1 MSGSRSKDVL
11 VVVGVGGM
19 GQAIARRLGNGRAV
33 LLGDVDEQAL
43 ARTADVLRAE
53 GHDVTQQA
61 VDVTDVGS
69 IRALAKQADALGR
82 VTQVAHTAG
91 LSPVQASTEAV
102 LQVDLLGVA
111 LVLEE
116 FESVVASGG
125 AGLVVASMAGHLA
138 TGITPELAHALATT
152 PAAELLALPALAPDV
167 VGDPGTAYSLAK
179 RANVLRVQAAA
190 SAWGQRGARLNSVSP
205 GVISTPMGQQEL
217 AGENGDHM
225 RALVAI
231 SASGRVGT
239 PDDIACAAAFLL
251 GPDAAFVT
259 GTDLLV
265 DGGAVAAIRALL
277 PVG

>member
-1 MSGSRSKDVL
+1 MIESRSKDVL

-19 GQAIARRLGNGRAV
+19 GQAIARRLGSGRAV
-33 LLGDVDEQAL
+33 LLGDIDEQSL
-43 ARTADVLRAE
+43 AGTAEVLRAE
-53 GHDVTQQA
+53 GHDITQQP

-69 IRALAKQADALGR
+69 VRALAERADGLGR
-82 VTQVAHTAG
+82 VTHVAHTAG
-91 LSPVQASTEAV
+91 LSPVQASTDAI
-102 LQVDLLGVA
+102 LRVDLLGVA

-116 FESVVASGG
+116 LESVVASGG

-152 PAAELLALPALAPDV
+152 PAAELLALPALAPDA

-179 RANVLRVQAAA
+179 RANLLRVQAAA
-190 SAWGQRGARLNSVSP
+190 SLWGQRGARLNSVSP

-217 AGENGDHM
+217 EGENGEHM
-225 RALVAI
+225 RSLVAM

-239 PDDIACAAAFLL
+239 PDDVACAAAFLL

-259 GTDLLV
+259 GADLLV
-265 DGGAVAAIRALL
+265 DGGAVAAIRAFL